1 MQRTPKGLAEMA
13 MELFNRVGGD
23 RNRHERL
30 RSNTKFLS
38 PRFAPLMPDK
48 VEADKSELSP
58 TILAFY
64 DEPNTNNKTYSNNI
78 ASIPQVC
85 LV

>member
-1 MQRTPKGLAEMA
+1 MA
-13 MELFNRVGGD
+13 MDLFNRVGGD
-23 RNRHERL
+23 RNRPDRL
-30 RSNTKFLS
+30 RSNAKFLS

-64 DEPNTNNKTYSNNI
+64 DEPTSGNKTYSNNI

-85 LV
+85 LKRDNR